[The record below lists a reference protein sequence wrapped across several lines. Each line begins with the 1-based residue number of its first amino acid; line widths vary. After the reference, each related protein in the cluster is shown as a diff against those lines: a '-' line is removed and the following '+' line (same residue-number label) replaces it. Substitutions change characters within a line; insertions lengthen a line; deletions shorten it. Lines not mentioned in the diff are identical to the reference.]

1 MNEKQ
6 YRFNVN
12 MATNRRVE
20 RIDPTKLDFAHLT

>member
-6 YRFNVN
+6 YRFDVN

-20 RIDPTKLDFAHLT
+20 RIDPTNIDFAHLT